1 MRNVVTISTG
11 FIVLAV
17 VAACE
22 TGPGRA
28 KEPPALTIT
37 SPVRSLIQGAAGK
50 LAVTG
55 SAQPSPEGDAV
66 AKVMVNDVQATLQP
80 DGSFSAM
87 VDIPAGA
94 TLIQTVAT
102 DVNGISATDT
112 RAVQAGRLHAVGT
125 NIERAVAAA
134 ISANGFAKLSAAA
147 GPILKGL
154 DLTAMLR
161 PLQPMLSLGGSLANL
176 KLSVDNVKF
185 SDVKISLVPVA
196 GGLSF
201 RAEIDKLDVP
211 AHIDYAGTLVP
222 DGTTTIRVTA
232 DKIVVAGTLHIAPNG
247 MAGFKTTLG
256 SPDVQIT
263 NPDLSASG
271 LPGLI
276 LDLLD
281 VNKVLTTVVP
291 PVAEL
296 AMGPLVNLAL
306 GALAGPKQIDLL
318 GKKLDMQ
325 VSPAMVDFTADGGV
339 VEMNMKA
346 MLEGSEQSPGFIY
359 TDNGTP
365 SLDRVYG
372 LQIGLADDLA
382 NEMLAEMHALGMLN
396 LSMPQNA
403 GVFDTAQIQLTMPP
417 MISADAADGEMRV
430 VLGDMF
436 ATFTSHG
443 TPVGKAA
450 INARIDLR
458 IAPLAGGSA
467 VALQLGTPEI
477 HVNTL
482 DDVANTTGLADKDLA
497 AATGAVLGAQID
509 AITKLLVAIPIP
521 SIAGLQF
528 HDLSI
533 SADDGYVMVSG
544 QLQ

>member
-11 FIVLAV
+11 FALLAAL
-17 VAACE
+17 AACE
-22 TGPGRA
+22 TGPGQA
-28 KEPPALTIT
+28 KDPPVLTIT
-37 SPVRSLIQGAAGK
+37 SPARSLIQGAAGK

-55 SAQPSPEGDAV
+55 TAMPNAQGDAL
-66 AKVMVNDVQATLQP
+66 ARVMVNDVQAAVSP
-80 DGSFSAM
+80 DGSFTAM
-87 VDIPAGA
+87 IDIPQGA

-112 RAVQAGRLHAVGT
+112 RAVEAGRLHAVGT

-134 ISANGFAKLSAAA
+134 ISASGFARLSAAA
-147 GPILKGL
+147 GGIIKGL
-154 DLTAMLR
+154 DVSAMLR
-161 PLQPMLSLGGSLANL
+161 PLQPMLSLGNSLANL

-185 SDVKISLVPVA
+185 SDVKISLTPVA

-201 RAEIDKLDVP
+201 GAEIDKLDVTG
-211 AHIDYAGTLVP
+211 HIDFAGTLVP
-222 DGTTTIRVTA
+222 DGSTSLRVTA
-232 DKIVVAGTLHIAPNG
+232 DKIVVAGTLHITPNG
-247 MAGFKTTLG
+247 MAGFKTSL
-256 SPDVQIT
+256 SNPNVQIS
-263 NPDLSASG
+263 NPDLSVSG
-271 LPGLI
+271 VPSLI

-281 VNKVLTTVVP
+281 VNDVIAKVIP

-296 AMGPLVNLAL
+296 AMGPVVNLAL
-306 GALAGPKQIDLL
+306 GALAGPKQIDLF

-325 VSPAMVDFTADGGV
+325 VSPSMIDFTPDGGV

-359 TDNGTP
+359 TDNGAP

-396 LSMPQNA
+396 LTMPQNA

-417 MISADAADGEMRV
+417 MISADATDGEMRV
-430 VLGDMF
+430 VLGDML

-458 IAPLAGGSA
+458 ISPLAAGGA
-467 VALQLGTPEI
+467 VALQLGKPEI

-509 AITKLLVAIPIP
+509 AITKLLGAIPIP
-521 SIAGLQF
+521 AIAGLQF

>member
-11 FIVLAV
+11 LALLAAL
-17 VAACE
+17 AACE
-22 TGPGRA
+22 TGPGQA
-28 KEPPALTIT
+28 KDPPALTIT
-37 SPVRSLIQGAAGK
+37 SPARSLIQGAAGK
-50 LAVTG
+50 LSVTG
-55 SAQPSPEGDAV
+55 TAMPNPQGDAL
-66 AKVMVNDVQATLQP
+66 AKVMVNNVEAALQP
-80 DGSFSAM
+80 DGTFSAM
-87 VDIPAGA
+87 IDIPPGA
-94 TLIQTVAT
+94 SLIQTVAT
-102 DVNGISATDT
+102 DVNGVSATDT
-112 RAVQAGRLHAVGT
+112 RAVEAGRLHAVGT
-125 NIERAVAAA
+125 DIERAVAAA
-134 ISANGFAKLSAAA
+134 ISASGFARLSAAA
-147 GPILKGL
+147 GGIIKGL
-154 DLTAMLR
+154 NISGMLR
-161 PLQPMLSLGGSLANL
+161 PLQPMLSLGNSLANL

-185 SDVKISLVPVA
+185 SDVKISLSPVA

-201 RAEIDKLDVP
+201 GAEIDQLDVTG
-211 AHIDYAGTLVP
+211 HIDFAGTLVP
-222 DGTTTIRVTA
+222 DGSTSLRVTA

-247 MAGFKTTLG
+247 MAGFKTSL
-256 SPDVQIT
+256 SNPNVQIRT
-263 NPDLSASG
+263 PHLSVSV

-281 VNKVLTTVVP
+281 VNDVIAKVIP

-296 AMGPLVNLAL
+296 AMGPVVNLAL

-325 VSPAMVDFTADGGV
+325 VAPSMVDFTADGGV

-346 MLEGSEQSPGFIY
+346 TIEGREQSPGFIF
-359 TDNGTP
+359 TDNGAP

-382 NEMLAEMHALGMLN
+382 NEMLAELHALGMLN

-417 MISADAADGEMRV
+417 MISADAADGQMRV

-450 INARIDLR
+450 INAKIDLR
-458 IAPLAGGSA
+458 IAPLAGGGA

-509 AITKLLVAIPIP
+509 AITKLLGAIPIP
-521 SIAGLQF
+521 AIAGLQF